1 MTGSMLEISFKTKKG
16 EDKKVVVPPNK
27 IFVEPEPTDDPFI
40 FWIWERRLKP
50 AFIIRSKDSNHSA
63 NVLVMN
69 LHSLSGME
77 DCSEDIVGCTH
88 YLSAVMV
95 EELSHCA
102 SHSLKNHKQWIKM
115 LKTLQEELYKDDE

>member
-1 MTGSMLEISFKTKKG
+1 MLEISFKTKKG

-27 IFVEPEPTDDPFI
+27 IFIEPERTDDPFI
-40 FWIWERRLKP
+40 FWIWERRLRP
-50 AFIIRSKDSNHSA
+50 AFVIRGRDSNQHS

-69 LHSLSGME
+69 LHGLRGME
-77 DCSEDIVGCTH
+77 DCPEDIIGCTH

-102 SHSLKNHKQWIKM
+102 CHSLKNHRQWIRM
-115 LKTLQEELYKDDE
+115 LLALQEELYKDDE